1 MLQLLAIL
9 LRFSFLESLLFTPL
23 PIRRS
28 RTTIPLFDSDS
39 VNQSKDALR
48 ILVDF
53 HEGTWTGKAT
63 SFSVTN
69 DLSAGIRMRKVSP
82 EYKSTIKVG
91 LDLKN
96 QDYTMTET
104 LEWENKMKRRQL
116 SLIEANMDVD
126 TVDGSYSLDTSLPD
140 LPEDLI
146 GTKKILQFGIEH
158 CIAINDDA
166 RIRAFAFYGIDQSL
180 ARIVVCLEERFLEAA
195 NPLTMETNRADTSSP
210 RVVLSPAPINILEL
224 TSGVWLGDMIL
235 REPAAYQEPKGF
247 DRASTRRSSKPKQ
260 FASWSIGV
268 QKVALQWKWDMDESI
283 QKLVS
288 VGKPLGVCL
297 PTEMAIPISGVIG
310 QNECLSNGIPAEQRM
325 VYMDWMGGEQV
336 GFIINNVALQL
347 PRYLAFEPA
356 GGQNRRPFFTEV
368 TVFQAEEI
376 STVDMDT
383 DRGKRDL
390 VCSVNARAYS
400 ADGQLK
406 QASSG
411 FFEFKRLSEV

>member
-1 MLQLLAIL
+1 MELTRLNIARAVLMFDVKHIEADVPPLCHISMNIPLMVHAPMGKGLLYMGTNRMRTLQFFAIL
-9 LRFSFLESLLFTPL
+9 LRLSFLESLLLKPL

-28 RTTIPLFDSDS
+28 RTTMPLFDS

-63 SFSVTN
+63 SFSITN

-91 LDLKN
+91 LDLRN
-96 QDYTMTET
+96 QEYTMTET
-104 LEWENKMKRRQL
+104 LEWESKMKRRQL
-116 SLIEANMDVD
+116 SLIEASMDVD

-158 CIAINDDA
+158 CIAVNDNA
-166 RIRAFAFYGIDQSL
+166 RVRAFAFYGIDQSL
-180 ARIVVCLEERFLEAA
+180 ARIVICLEERFLEAA
-195 NPLTMETNRADTSSP
+195 NPLTMETIRPSTSSSS
-210 RVVLSPAPINILEL
+210 VVLSPAPINILEL

-247 DRASTRRSSKPKQ
+247 DRTSTRRSSKAQQ

-310 QNECLSNGIPAEQRM
+310 QNECLSNGIPTEQRM

-336 GFIINNVALQL
+336 GFIINNVALQVRVQFWPSKL
-347 PRYLAFEPA
+347 
-356 GGQNRRPFFTEV
+356 
-368 TVFQAEEI
+368 
-376 STVDMDT
+376 
-383 DRGKRDL
+383 
-390 VCSVNARAYS
+390 
-400 ADGQLK
+400 
-406 QASSG
+406 
-411 FFEFKRLSEV
+411 

>member
-1 MLQLLAIL
+1 MRMIQVIIVFIL
-9 LRFSFLESLLFTPL
+9 VHYLSLVESLLLNPTRT
-23 PIRRS
+23 RRS
-28 RTTIPLFDSDS
+28 RTSTPLYES

-48 ILVDF
+48 SLVDF
-53 HEGTWTGKAT
+53 HEGTWTGMAT

-82 EYKSTIKVG
+82 EYKSTIKLG
-91 LDLKN
+91 LDLNN

-116 SLIEANMDVD
+116 SLIETSMDVD

-158 CIAINDDA
+158 CVAVNDNA

-180 ARIVVCLEERFLEAA
+180 ARIVVCQEERVLEGA
-195 NPLTMETNRADTSSP
+195 NPLTMETLQADTTSSSVTLFP
-210 RVVLSPAPINILEL
+210 VPMNILEL

-247 DRASTRRSSKPKQ
+247 ARVSARGSVKAKQ

-268 QKVALQWKWDMDESI
+268 QKVGLQWKWDMDESI
-283 QKLVS
+283 QKLIS

-310 QNECLSNGIPAEQRM
+310 QNESSSNGIPKEQRM
-325 VYMDWMGGEQV
+325 VYMDWMGGEHV
-336 GFIINNVALQL
+336 GFIINNVALQV
-347 PRYLAFEPA
+347 RCVMDFEI
-356 GGQNRRPFFTEV
+356 V
-368 TVFQAEEI
+368 C
-376 STVDMDT
+376 T
-383 DRGKRDL
+383 DSNIDL
-390 VCSVNARAYS
+390 KFV
-400 ADGQLK
+400 
-406 QASSG
+406 
-411 FFEFKRLSEV
+411 

>member
-1 MLQLLAIL
+1 M
-9 LRFSFLESLLFTPL
+9 STPL
-23 PIRRS
+23 Y
-28 RTTIPLFDSDS
+28 DS

-53 HEGTWTGKAT
+53 HEGTWAGMAI

-91 LDLKN
+91 LDLNK
-96 QDYTMTET
+96 QDYIMTET

-116 SLIEANMDVD
+116 SLIETSMDVD

-146 GTKKILQFGIEH
+146 GTKKILQFGIQH
-158 CIAINDDA
+158 CVAVNDDA

-180 ARIVVCLEERFLEAA
+180 ARIVVCQEERVLEGT
-195 NPLTMETNRADTSSP
+195 NPLTMETNRVDSSP
-210 RVVLSPAPINILEL
+210 SSVTLFPVPINILEL

-247 DRASTRRSSKPKQ
+247 ARVSVNRSPKAKK

-283 QKLVS
+283 QKLIS
-288 VGKPLGVCL
+288 VGKPLGLCL
-297 PTEMAIPISGVIG
+297 PKEMAIPISGVIG
-310 QNECLSNGIPAEQRM
+310 QDESLPSRIPKEQRM

-336 GFIINNVALQL
+336 GFIINNVALQV
-347 PRYLAFEPA
+347 RCVLAFKIA
-356 GGQNRRPFFTEV
+356 
-368 TVFQAEEI
+368 
-376 STVDMDT
+376 
-383 DRGKRDL
+383 
-390 VCSVNARAYS
+390 
-400 ADGQLK
+400 
-406 QASSG
+406 
-411 FFEFKRLSEV
+411 